1 MNKVHQKTRE
11 LIASL
16 PDRDLPAVRHLL
28 ACEDCALNALESLV
42 SGGEEEVPAP
52 EVGSEEVLRHLGT
65 FPPELLQAFRER
77 LDTAEA
83 LLEVLVDLPA
93 AERLSAVLRE
103 ERFREPHLAEL
114 LLEKSLRAQ
123 PREARRSEEM
133 ARLAYAVALRS
144 GARAGG
150 EYSASLKVRACCLLG
165 NALRLLGD
173 LEAAD
178 RSFQVAARY
187 FGAALDGPERRM
199 FNEMVAHLRLAQGRV
214 DEALALLG
222 RAGALCEEDG
232 DLHRQGICLAW
243 AGLICLDHDEVER
256 AAPLLARARIA
267 LEPSEEPALACR
279 VRLGLA
285 LCQAASGRRDRA
297 AWLIDEARTLYA
309 QVGDA
314 ESLARFFWAEGKVAA
329 QAGASQEALDLLLAA
344 RRRWIGLGRL
354 QDAALSTL
362 DVALV
367 MARCR
372 YPAGIHALIHELA
385 DHFPAHPATAG
396 IRVAL
401 LAFEAVAREAAALES
416 GEDLKKARSL
426 AAAYVRRMV
435 RGGPSAA

>member
-1 MNKVHQKTRE
+1 M
-11 LIASL
+11 
-16 PDRDLPAVRHLL
+16 
-28 ACEDCALNALESLV
+28 
-42 SGGEEEVPAP
+42 
-52 EVGSEEVLRHLGT
+52 
-65 FPPELLQAFRER
+65 QAFRER
-77 LDTAEA
+77 QEAAEA
-83 LLEVLVDLPA
+83 LLEALVDLPA

-103 ERFREPHLAEL
+103 EWFREPHLAEL
-114 LLEKSLRAQ
+114 LLERSLRSQ

-144 GARAGG
+144 GAKAGG

-178 RSFQVAARY
+178 RTFQVASRY
-187 FGAALDGPERRM
+187 FGGALDGPERRM
-199 FNEMVAHLRLAQGRV
+199 FSEMVAHLRLAQGRV

-222 RAGALCEEDG
+222 RAGALCEEEG

-243 AGLICLDHDEVER
+243 AGLICLDHDEVEG
-256 AAPLLARARIA
+256 ASPLLTRARIA
-267 LEPSEEPALACR
+267 LEPAEEPALACR

-285 LCQAASGRRDRA
+285 LCQAASGRPDRA
-297 AWLIDEARTLYA
+297 TWLIDEARTLYA

-344 RRRWIGLGRL
+344 RGRWIGLGRL
-354 QDAALSTL
+354 QDAALATL

-401 LAFEAVAREAAALES
+401 LAFEAVAREAVSLES

-435 RGGPSAA
+435 RGGGPSDA

>member
-1 MNKVHQKTRE
+1 MVLPNGFCVDRNKPIDTSSAPLRPISTSTHAGWAGARPRRPLMNKVHQKTRE

-16 PDRDLPAVRHLL
+16 PDRDIPALRHLL
-28 ACEDCALNALESLV
+28 ACDDCALNALEFLTR
-42 SGGEEEVPAP
+42 GGEGGLPAP
-52 EVGSEEVLRHLGT
+52 EVGYEEVLRRLGT

-77 LDTAEA
+77 QEAAEA
-83 LLEVLVDLPA
+83 LLEALVDLPA

-103 ERFREPHLAEL
+103 ERFGEPHLAEL

-123 PREARRSEEM
+123 PREARGSEEM

-144 GARAGG
+144 GAKAGG

-178 RSFQVAARY
+178 RSFQVATRY
-187 FGAALDGPERRM
+187 FGGALAGPERRM

-256 AAPLLARARIA
+256 ASPLLARARIA
-267 LEPSEEPALACR
+267 LEPAEEPALACR

-285 LCQAASGRRDRA
+285 LCQAASGRPDRA
-297 AWLIDEARTLYA
+297 TWLIDEARTLYA

-354 QDAALSTL
+354 QDAALATL
-362 DVALV
+362 DAALV

-372 YPAGIHALIHELA
+372 YPAGIHALI
-385 DHFPAHPATAG
+385 
-396 IRVAL
+396 
-401 LAFEAVAREAAALES
+401 
-416 GEDLKKARSL
+416 
-426 AAAYVRRMV
+426 
-435 RGGPSAA
+435 